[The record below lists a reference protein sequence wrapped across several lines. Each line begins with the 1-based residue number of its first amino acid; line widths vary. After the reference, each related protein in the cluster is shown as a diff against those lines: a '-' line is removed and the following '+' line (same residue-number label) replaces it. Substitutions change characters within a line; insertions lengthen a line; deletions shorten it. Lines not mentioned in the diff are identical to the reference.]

1 MDAKEVL
8 KILKENGFIRK
19 SQKGSHVK
27 LTKDDKV
34 VIVPDHGK
42 RDIPIGTL
50 KNIEKSSGVDLR

>member
-27 LTKDDKV
+27 LTKDNKV
-34 VIVPDHGK
+34 VIVPDHGSK
-42 RDIPIGTL
+42 DIPIGTL
-50 KNIEKSSGVDLR
+50 KNMERQSGIKFH

>member
-8 KILKENGFIRK
+8 KILKANGFVKK
-19 SQKGSHVK
+19 SQKGSHIKLVK
-27 LTKDDKV
+27 GDRM

-50 KNIEKSSGVDLR
+50 KNIEKSSEIKLS